1 MTFLIWFFKNIH
13 SIFARIQRNII
24 EAAEIH
30 AETKELDKDIEKLQS
45 ELNQLT
51 KNLSPELLAQI
62 EQGYFDLDSD
72 DNEGDEPD
80 DEGEKLN
87 STLKKNLNRKNYW

>member
-30 AETKELDKDIEKLQS
+30 AETNELDRDIEKLQS
-45 ELNQLT
+45 ELNLLT
-51 KNLSPELLAQI
+51 KNLSPELLAKI
-62 EQGYFDLDSD
+62 EQGEFDLDSD
-72 DNEGDEPD
+72 ENEDEPPD

-87 STLKKNLNRKNYW
+87 TLKKNSRIKS

>member
-45 ELNQLT
+45 ELNLLT

-62 EQGYFDLDSD
+62 EQGEFDLDSD
-72 DNEGDEPD
+72 ENEDEPPD

-87 STLKKNLNRKNYW
+87 TLKKNSRIKS

>member
-45 ELNQLT
+45 ELNLLT

-62 EQGYFDLDSD
+62 EQGEFDLDSD
-72 DNEGDEPD
+72 ENEDEHPD

-87 STLKKNLNRKNYW
+87 TLKKNSRIKS

>member
-1 MTFLIWFFKNIH
+1 MPGSKGISYL
-13 SIFARIQRNII
+13 

-45 ELNQLT
+45 ELNLLT

-62 EQGYFDLDSD
+62 EQGDFDLDSD
-72 DNEGDEPD
+72 ENEDEGDKPD
-80 DEGEKLN
+80 DEGEKLVN
-87 STLKKNLNRKNYW
+87 TPKKNSRIKTI

>member
-1 MTFLIWFFKNIH
+1 MW
-13 SIFARIQRNII
+13 RNII

-45 ELNQLT
+45 ELNLLT

-62 EQGYFDLDSD
+62 EQGEFDLDSD
-72 DNEGDEPD
+72 ENEDEPPD

-87 STLKKNLNRKNYW
+87 TLKKNSRIKS

>member
-45 ELNQLT
+45 ELNLLT

-62 EQGYFDLDSD
+62 EQGDFDLDSEE
-72 DNEGDEPD
+72 NEDEPPD

-87 STLKKNLNRKNYW
+87 TFKQNSSIKTK

>member
-1 MTFLIWFFKNIH
+1 MPGSKGISYL
-13 SIFARIQRNII
+13 

-45 ELNQLT
+45 ELNLLT

-62 EQGYFDLDSD
+62 EQGDFDLDSD
-72 DNEGDEPD
+72 DNENEGDKPN

-87 STLKKNLNRKNYW
+87 ALKKNSRIKTK

>member
-1 MTFLIWFFKNIH
+1 MVKYWIRSSVREVW
-13 SIFARIQRNII
+13 RNII

-45 ELNQLT
+45 ELNLLT
-51 KNLSPELLAQI
+51 KNLSPELLAKI
-62 EQGYFDLDSD
+62 EQGEFDLDSD
-72 DNEGDEPD
+72 ENEDEPPD

-87 STLKKNLNRKNYW
+87 TLKKNSRIKS